1 MPYDDPA
8 LGPAEI
14 RKIWKG
20 KPDLVKAL
28 LEARE
33 AGWRIVPEGKHYRAF
48 CPCEARATFSVAG
61 TPKSP
66 SAAARR
72 VRRDASRC
80 PACHD
85 LLTERSAA
93 KPRRPA

>member
-33 AGWRIVPEGKHYRAF
+33 AGW
-48 CPCEARATFSVAG
+48 
-61 TPKSP
+61 
-66 SAAARR
+66 
-72 VRRDASRC
+72 
-80 PACHD
+80 
-85 LLTERSAA
+85 
-93 KPRRPA
+93 

>member
-33 AGWRIVPEGKHYRAF
+33 AGGEDRVGI
-48 CPCEARATFSVAG
+48 TD
-61 TPKSP
+61 SP
-66 SAAARR
+66 NG
-72 VRRDASRC
+72 VHLIPRDLG
-80 PACHD
+80 PA
-85 LLTERSAA
+85 EQNEE
-93 KPRRPA
+93 